1 MARLWWLWWL
11 QPARPPPQRWRH
23 AGEHGEAPPRV
34 APPQPNT
41 TCRSATHGRATAAA
55 AAGKAAAVVVV
66 PAVVTQMVARSD
78 EDGGEDG
85 VKILA
90 GKDGGSPEKSA
101 GKVFPAAA
109 AVDRRRLA
117 GN

>member
-1 MARLWWLWWL
+1 M
-11 QPARPPPQRWRH
+11 
-23 AGEHGEAPPRV
+23 
-34 APPQPNT
+34 
-41 TCRSATHGRATAAA
+41 AAA

-66 PAVVTQMVARSD
+66 PAVVRRLGCGEEEMMMMVGSAASEPRRRCGGVTEMVARSD

-109 AVDRRRLA
+109 AGRRLERE
-117 GN
+117 GRGFLSCVCFEICYNEKI